1 MKHATIALTAFAIA
15 VSSSTLFAQRSEIEP
30 PLERAQRFIEE
41 RKQTRPRLAP
51 PPVGRPPARTET
63 PDVDWNAARALVAAT
78 ERRRLANLSNV
89 TATRAVVFERTAGVR
104 AATAENL
111 KQARAAEVAAVAIPV
126 LIPDQERV
134 RDTVQIFGQA
144 DAYTAIAE
152 VADGVDMRMSGS
164 RKRLVLERPPARREA
179 LQKMRA
185 ARPPLPGVDAA
196 YVITRSESSTD
207 LSFSRFNV
215 GYVLALICDDPE
227 NDARCAEDDFI
238 VALASSLALL
248 NDRGEAGQ

>member
-1 MKHATIALTAFAIA
+1 MKRTTIALVVFAVVA
-15 VSSSTLFAQRSEIEP
+15 SSSTLFAQRSEIEP

-51 PPVGRPPARTET
+51 PPVGRPPVRTDAAE
-63 PDVDWNAARALVAAT
+63 VDWNAARALVAAT

-89 TATRAVVFERTAGVR
+89 TATRAVAFEPTTGVR
-104 AATAENL
+104 AAAAENL
-111 KQARAAEVAAVAIPV
+111 KQARAAEIAAVSIPV
-126 LIPDQERV
+126 LIPNHERV

-152 VADGVDMRMSGS
+152 IADGVDMRMSGS
-164 RKRLVLERPPARREA
+164 RKRLVLERAPARREA

-185 ARPPLPGVDAA
+185 ARPPLPGVDAP
-196 YVITRSESSTD
+196 YVITRSDSSTD

-215 GYVLALICDDPE
+215 GYVLSLICDDPE

-238 VALASSLALL
+238 TALASSLALL
-248 NDRGEAGQ
+248 NDDSGGGQ